1 MKKLESSIEI
11 AAPAKKVWDTMTSP
25 ETYKEWVNV
34 AWPGSFYKGKW
45 KKGENIKFLSSRNE
59 GTLATLVECKPAEY
73 VLAEHIAVLKSDGTE
88 DRDSKEAKS
97 WIGTT
102 EAYTFR
108 EKNGKTE
115 LKTEM
120 NVEPEW
126 ESMLGDGWPKAL
138 AKLKEICER

>member
-1 MKKLESSIEI
+1 MKKLESKIEI
-11 AAPAKKVWDTMTSP
+11 AAPAQKVWDTMTGP

-45 KKGENIKFLSSRNE
+45 KKGENIKFLSPKNE

-88 DRDSKEAKS
+88 DKDSKEAKS

-102 EAYTFR
+102 EAYTFH
-108 EKNGKTE
+108 EKNGRTE

-126 ESMLGDGWPKAL
+126 EAMLGDGWPKAL
-138 AKLKEICER
+138 AKLKEMCER

>member
-1 MKKLESSIEI
+1 MKKLESKIEI
-11 AAPAKKVWDTMTSP
+11 AAPAQKVWDTMTGP

-34 AWPGSFYKGKW
+34 AWPGSYYKGTW
-45 KKGENIKFLSSRNE
+45 QQGENIKFLSPRNE
-59 GTLATLVECKPAEY
+59 GTLATLVECKPGEY
-73 VLAEHIAVLKSDGTE
+73 VLAEHIAVLRSDGTE

-108 EKNGKTE
+108 EKNGRTE

-126 ESMLGDGWPKAL
+126 EPMLGDGWPKAL